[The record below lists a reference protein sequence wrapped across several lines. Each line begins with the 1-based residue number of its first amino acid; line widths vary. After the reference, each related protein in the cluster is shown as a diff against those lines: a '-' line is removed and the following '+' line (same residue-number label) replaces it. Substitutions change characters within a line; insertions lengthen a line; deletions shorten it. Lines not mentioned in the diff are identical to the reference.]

1 MDTSS
6 FPTKGN
12 LMKAKRSLDLA
23 DLGYELMDRK
33 RNILIREMMALIEDA
48 KEIQGRI
55 DTTFMAAYQALQVAN
70 ISLGIC
76 SDIAEAV
83 PVDDTV
89 DIMYRSVM
97 GVEIPMVSTT
107 EERDDTIFYGFSN
120 TNSMLDQA
128 YFNFVEVKRLTL
140 KLAAVEN
147 SVYRLANAVSKV
159 QKRANALKNIIIPR
173 TQQLVTDIT
182 NALDEKDRE
191 EFSRLKVI
199 KRTKAKK
206 NTPA

>member
-1 MDTSS
+1 MDTST

-48 KEIQGRI
+48 KEVQSRI
-55 DTTFMAAYQALQVAN
+55 DDTFAAAYRALQGAN

-76 SDIAEAV
+76 SDVANAV
-83 PVDDTV
+83 PIDDNIQ
-89 DIMYRSVM
+89 IMYRSVM
-97 GVEIPMVSTT
+97 GVEIPLVST
-107 EERDDTIFYGFSN
+107 EEQPSGTVPYGFID
-120 TNSMLDQA
+120 TNSLLDQA
-128 YFNFVEVKRLTL
+128 YFNFTEVKRLTL
-140 KLAAVEN
+140 KLAQIEN
-147 SVYRLANAVSKV
+147 SIYRLAHAVSKV

-173 TQQLVTDIT
+173 TTLLVAQIT
-182 NALDEKDRE
+182 EALEEKDRE

-199 KRTKAKK
+199 KHTK
-206 NTPA
+206 TGES

>member
-1 MDTSS
+1 MDTNT

-33 RNILIREMMALIEDA
+33 RNILIREMMSLIEEA
-48 KEIQGRI
+48 KKVQSRI
-55 DTTFMAAYQALQVAN
+55 DETFAAAYQALQRAN

-76 SDIAEAV
+76 SDIANAV
-83 PVDDTV
+83 PIDDSIE
-89 DIMYRSVM
+89 IMYRSVM
-97 GVEIPMVSTT
+97 GVEIPLVSTEDQPST
-107 EERDDTIFYGFSN
+107 TVYYGFAN
-120 TNSMLDQA
+120 TNTMLDEA
-128 YFNFVEVKRLTL
+128 YFNFTEVKQLT
-140 KLAAVEN
+140 KQLAQIEN

-173 TQQLVTDIT
+173 TTKLVADIT
-182 NALDEKDRE
+182 EALEEKDRE

-199 KRTKAKK
+199 KRTKQRAQ
-206 NTPA
+206 